1 MIEKKLPLPNSV
13 RPGSPNKDDERQFQP
28 SPVRFLM
35 PPRGYVGQNFVNP
48 HCIMP
53 DLRDRGGT
61 PDQLT
66 PSEDEDE
73 DDDEPIIESCCFCCN
88 LGFGILFGAL
98 FFLIFDVVF
107 LVKKM
112 KNLFFTEIV
121 DTVFEIEEN
130 KITTAMEII
139 STIFSAFAV
148 LASFI
153 LLVSVCVCGSP
164 DKKKTMGIV
173 SRYWAF
179 QIGLNALF
187 QAVES
192 LFNTMPRDDSE
203 FFVSL
208 PGIGVDEVV
217 GGVAIAVTW
226 IFTVGYIVA
235 YFFMILILISYA
247 AVLKRSAKKKL
258 ESLYAK
264 RKQREQ
270 ASMLNLPNYDN
281 SDLQSQ
287 ITVSDRISDM
297 SAYESSISPTIGE
310 GNYQDVISL
319 QGKENLEEIYQQRR
333 LPVRRPTGYL
343 PRNRSVSPDP
353 ILQAQLAMLHPMQK
367 FQFLQQQINA
377 RQQMMLPNRPL
388 PKISEDQSDQISE
401 ISVKSKPNSAGHNV
415 RFSKV
420 NKEATIIED
429 STQVAPSFGPR
440 PADYVPEFHLQNGQT
455 GNYSRPIRPFPG
467 PTRNLSFSMQR
478 PVYAGSL

>member
-1 MIEKKLPLPNSV
+1 MIEKNLPF
-13 RPGSPNKDDERQFQP
+13 PGSAVRQCASPDQDEERRFQP
-28 SPVRFLM
+28 SPPRFPL
-35 PPRGYVGQNFVNP
+35 PPPGYIGQNFANP

-66 PSEDEDE
+66 PKDDDDE

-107 LVKKM
+107 LVRKT
-112 KNLFFTEIV
+112 KNMFYTELV

-226 IFTVGYIVA
+226 IFTVGYIFA
-235 YFFMILILISYA
+235 YFFMIVILISYS
-247 AVLKRSAKKKL
+247 AVLKRMAKKKM

-264 RKQREQ
+264 RRIRQVE
-270 ASMLNLPNYDN
+270 

-297 SAYESSISPTIGE
+297 SAYESSVSPTIGE
-310 GNYQDVISL
+310 GNYQDVMSMN
-319 QGKENLEEIYQQRR
+319 GKENLEEIYQQRR

-367 FQFLQQQINA
+367 FQFLQQQITA

-401 ISVKSKPNSAGHNV
+401 LSVKSKPNSSGHNV
-415 RFSKV
+415 RFSNI

-440 PADYVPEFHLQNGQT
+440 PANYVPEFTLPNQMNMEAN
-455 GNYSRPIRPFPG
+455 NYSRPMRAFPA
-467 PTRNLSFSMQR
+467 PRRNLSFSLQQNNQN
-478 PVYAGSL
+478 GTL